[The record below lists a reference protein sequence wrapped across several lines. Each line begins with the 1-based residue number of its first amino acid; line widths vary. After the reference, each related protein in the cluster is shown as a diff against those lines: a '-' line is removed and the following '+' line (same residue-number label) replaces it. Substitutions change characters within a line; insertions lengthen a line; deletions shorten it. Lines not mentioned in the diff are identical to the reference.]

1 MSTGKRA
8 TALLLAFALS
18 VLRPSHLP
26 AQAPD
31 SVWVNLG
38 SGVYHCPGTQ
48 HYGVTRRG
56 VYLSEESALARGY
69 RPRGNRPCDP
79 ARVAEW
85 RASEFGAVTV
95 GEDSLASNGP
105 AAPEGSTEPCVLQWI
120 TDGDTIE
127 CRGLG
132 SVRLIGVDTPEGNQ
146 RPFGDAATAGLSAL
160 VPSGATLTL
169 ELDSERRDRYDRLL
183 AYAWHEGRML
193 NWLLVRQGWG
203 VALEY
208 APNVRYSQHFRAAEA
223 VAARELRGLWR
234 IDGFRCRPVEHRRG
248 AC

>member
-1 MSTGKRA
+1 MSAGKGA
-8 TALLLAFALS
+8 TAFLLAIALG
-18 VLRPSHLP
+18 VVGPPRLF
-26 AQAPD
+26 AQAAD

-56 VYLSEESALARGY
+56 LYLPEETAISRGY
-69 RPRGNRPCDP
+69 RPRGNRSCAP
-79 ARVAEW
+79 ARVAEGH
-85 RASEFGAVTV
+85 RAKSVGVEPGA
-95 GEDSLASNGP
+95 DSLALNGP
-105 AAPEGSTEPCVLQWI
+105 ARPQGPTEDCVLEWI

-127 CRGLG
+127 CQGLG
-132 SVRLIGVDTPEGNQ
+132 RVRLIGVDTPEGGQ

-160 VPSGATLTL
+160 VPGGANLTL

-183 AYAWHEGRML
+183 AYVWYEGRML

-208 APNVRYSQHFRAAEA
+208 RHNVRYAPHFRAAEA
-223 VAARELRGLWR
+223 AAARELRGLWR
-234 IDGFRCRPVEHRRG
+234 VDGFHCRPVEHRRG